1 MYKSLRVIAIVL
13 ASTFIGGQAIA
24 EEIRVPVG
32 QQSKH
37 SVVAPKTGLA
47 QSDVLSQ
54 FGAPNNRSAS
64 VGSPPISRWEYSKFY
79 VYFEYDRVIHSVI
92 KI

>member
-1 MYKSLRVIAIVL
+1 MHKLLNIISITL
-13 ASTFIGGQAIA
+13 ASFFFCSQLLA

-32 QQSKH
+32 QQSQKN
-37 SVVAPKTGLA
+37 VVAPKTGLA
-47 QSDVLSQ
+47 QGDVISQ
-54 FGAPNNRSAS
+54 FGAPIKRSAS
-64 VGSPPISRWEYSKFY
+64 VGSPPITRWEYSKFY